1 MINPDLDEQFEKL
14 LRRLYKESLWAQVVV
29 VAMLLGVVL
38 WMMFG

>member
-1 MINPDLDEQFEKL
+1 MINPELDEQFENL
-14 LRRLYKESLWAQVVV
+14 LRRLYKESLWAQAVV